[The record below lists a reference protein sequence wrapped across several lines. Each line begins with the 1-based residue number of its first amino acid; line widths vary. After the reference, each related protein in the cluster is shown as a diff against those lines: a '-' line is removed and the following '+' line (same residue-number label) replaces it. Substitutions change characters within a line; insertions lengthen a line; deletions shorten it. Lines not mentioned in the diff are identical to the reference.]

1 MRFST
6 LIVLVATFFATQVVA
21 YNPIGQPYDTPG
33 GFGCEQYPADV
44 NGGVAYVYTQLPMSY
59 LLHHPSRRG
68 RILHLKWSDGR
79 LSRVDR

>member
-33 GFGCEQYPADV
+33 GFGCEQYPADPTADV
-44 NGGVAYVYTQLPMSY
+44 LPVAPPKQAGPHSALEMEYV
-59 LLHHPSRRG
+59 
-68 RILHLKWSDGR
+68 SDGR